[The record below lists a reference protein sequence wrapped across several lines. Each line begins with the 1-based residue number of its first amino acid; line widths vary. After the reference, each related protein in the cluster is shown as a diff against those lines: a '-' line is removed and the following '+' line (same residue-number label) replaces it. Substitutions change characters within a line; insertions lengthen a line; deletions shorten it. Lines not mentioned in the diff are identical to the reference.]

1 MPLFYSQ
8 TINDSTKL
16 AVWHITEPE
25 SFFIEKVKLARQ
37 VTHPHKRLQHLA
49 GRYLLKFLA
58 PDFPLHLISI
68 NSSRKPE
75 LPDNPW
81 HFSISHCGDY
91 AAVILSKKNR
101 VGIDVELVTPKVLK
115 ISQKFLNEG
124 ELNLLTQTGNDFKPE
139 IITLFWSAK
148 ESIFKWYG
156 KGALSFKRNMAIL
169 EIVQNSEN
177 SWLKARFIK
186 DSITDLHI
194 HFRFFDSL
202 CLAWLEK

>member
-8 TINDSTKL
+8 TINDFTKL
-16 AVWHITEPE
+16 ALWHITESE
-25 SFFIEKVKLARQ
+25 SFFTKQVTLVNQ
-37 VTHPHKRLQHLA
+37 VTHPQKRLQHLA
-49 GRYLLKFLA
+49 GRYLLKYLA

-68 NSSRKPE
+68 NPSRKPE
-75 LPDNPW
+75 LPGNTW

-91 AAVILSKKNR
+91 AAVILSKKNT
-101 VGIDVELVTPKVLK
+101 VGIDVELITPKILK

-124 ELNLLTQTGNDFKPE
+124 ELNLLTQTDNDKKPE

-148 ESIFKWYG
+148 EAIFKWYG

-169 EIVQNSEN
+169 EIIREN
-177 SWLKARFIK
+177 EHSWLKAQFIK
-186 DSITDLHI
+186 DSTTDLRI

-202 CLAWLEK
+202 CLVWLEK

>member
-8 TINDSTKL
+8 TINDFTKL
-16 AVWHITEPE
+16 ALWHITESE
-25 SFFIEKVKLARQ
+25 SFFTEQVNLVKE
-37 VTHPHKRLQHLA
+37 VTHPKKRLQHLA
-49 GRYLLKFLA
+49 GRYLLKYLA

-75 LPDNPW
+75 LPGNSW
-81 HFSISHCGDY
+81 FFSISHCGDY
-91 AAVILSKKNR
+91 AGVILSKKNA
-101 VGIDVELVTPKVLK
+101 VGIDVELVTPKILK
-115 ISQKFLNEG
+115 ISQKFLNDG
-124 ELNLLTQTGNDFKPE
+124 ELNLLTRTNNDKKPE

-148 ESIFKWYG
+148 ETIFKWYG

-169 EIVQNSEN
+169 EIIQDSEN
-177 SWLKARFIK
+177 SWLHAQFIK
-186 DSITDLHI
+186 DSTTDLHI